1 MVYFPKRYIVFQRK
15 GTTHNINNIPNT
27 TPLLTASDIKYLQSL
42 RLGKFRQK
50 YNKFVAE
57 GDKCCV
63 EFLKTQRYNIDTIYA
78 SKDWESL
85 HIDILTSHSSKVT
98 IVDAK
103 EMKKIS
109 QLKTPTDV
117 LLLCDKAD
125 ASINKSLNA
134 DSILYLDGIQNP
146 GNLGTIIR
154 TADWYGISQLVCSK
168 DTVDFYHPKVV
179 QAAMGSH
186 NRMTYFVADL
196 SELITI
202 SNHKVLGTALDGL
215 PIDRSESLT
224 PCILV
229 IGNEGQGIRKENM
242 EFVDHKILI
251 TGSADK
257 IAESLNAGIATAIV
271 LDRLFG

>member
-1 MVYFPKRYIVFQRK
+1 M
-15 GTTHNINNIPNT
+15 
-27 TPLLTASDIKYLQSL
+27 QSL

-57 GDKCCV
+57 GDKCCI
-63 EFLKTQRYNIDTIYA
+63 EFLKAQKYNIDTIYA
-78 SKDWESL
+78 SKDWAGL
-85 HIDILTSHSSKVT
+85 HSDILAIHSDKVVVT
-98 IVDAK
+98 DNR

-109 QLKTPTDV
+109 QLKTATEV

-125 ASINKSLNA
+125 NDIKNSLKSE
-134 DSILYLDGIQNP
+134 SILYLDGLQNP

-154 TADWYGISQLVCSK
+154 TADWYGISQLVCSA

-186 NRMTYFVADL
+186 NRMEYFTADL
-196 SELITI
+196 AELKSI
-202 SNHKVLGTALDGL
+202 SKLKVLGTSLDGQ
-215 PIDRSESLT
+215 PIERTSDKT
-224 PCILV
+224 PCIVV

-242 EFVDHKILI
+242 DHIDQKILI
-251 TGSADK
+251 QGSMDK

>member
-1 MVYFPKRYIVFQRK
+1 MAII
-15 GTTHNINNIPNT
+15 NIYNISNT
-27 TPLLTASDIKYLQSL
+27 TPLLTVSDIKYLQSL

-50 YNKFVAE
+50 YNKFVVE
-57 GDKCCV
+57 GDKCSV
-63 EFLKTQRYNIDTIYA
+63 EFLKTQMYNIDTIYA
-78 SKDWESL
+78 SKDWEIS
-85 HIDILTSHSSKVT
+85 HADILSPYQSKVT

-117 LLLCDKAD
+117 LLLCDMVD
-125 ASINKSLNA
+125 NSIKQSLKKE
-134 DSILYLDGIQNP
+134 SILYLDGIQNP

-154 TADWYGISQLVCSK
+154 TADWYGISQLVCSR

-186 NRMTYFVADL
+186 NRMQYFVADL
-196 SELITI
+196 SELVAI
-202 SNHKVLGTALDGL
+202 SDHTVLGTALDGS
-215 PIDRSESLT
+215 PIDRSETLT

-229 IGNEGQGIRKENM
+229 IGNEGQGIRQENM
-242 EFVDHKILI
+242 QFIDRKILI
-251 TGSADK
+251 TGATDK

>member
-1 MVYFPKRYIVFQRK
+1 M
-15 GTTHNINNIPNT
+15 
-27 TPLLTASDIKYLQSL
+27 LTVSDIKYLQSL

-50 YNKFVAE
+50 YDKFIAE

-63 EFLKTQRYNIDTIYA
+63 EFLKAQKYQIDTIYA
-78 SKDWESL
+78 SKDWERL
-85 HIDILTSHSSKVT
+85 HSDILSPYRSKVV
-98 IVDAK
+98 IVDSK

-117 LLLCDKAD
+117 FLLCKKANN
-125 ASINKSLNA
+125 SIKQSLKPE
-134 DSILYLDGIQNP
+134 SVLYLDGIQNP

-154 TADWYGISQLVCSK
+154 TADWYGISQLVCSR
-168 DTVDFYHPKVV
+168 DTVDFYHPKVI

-186 NRMTYFVADL
+186 NRMNYFTEEL
-196 SELITI
+196 SELVSL
-202 SNHKVLGTALDGL
+202 SNLEVLGTALDGL
-215 PIDRSESLT
+215 PVDRTEQLA

-229 IGNEGQGIRKENM
+229 IGNEGQGIRNENM
-242 EFVDHKILI
+242 MYVDRKILI
-251 TGSADK
+251 QGDKNK

>member
-1 MVYFPKRYIVFQRK
+1 MNAIYRSSDRITIY
-15 GTTHNINNIPNT
+15 INNIPNT
-27 TPLLTASDIKYLQSL
+27 APLLTASDIKYLQSL

-57 GDKCCV
+57 GDKCCA
-63 EFLKTQRYNIDTIYA
+63 EFLKTQMYHIDTIYA
-78 SKDWESL
+78 SKDWERL
-85 HIDILTSHSSKVT
+85 HSDILSSHRSKVT
-98 IVDAK
+98 IVDSK

-117 LLLCDKAD
+117 FLLCDMAVN
-125 ASINKSLNA
+125 SIKQSLKP

-154 TADWYGISQLVCSK
+154 TADWYGISQLVCSR

-186 NRMTYFVADL
+186 NRMQCFTADL
-196 SELITI
+196 SELVSI
-202 SNHKVLGTALDGL
+202 SDYKVLGTALDGS
-215 PIDRSESLT
+215 PIDRTEPLT

-229 IGNEGQGIRKENM
+229 IGNEGQGIREENM
-242 EFVDHKILI
+242 QYIDRKILI
-251 TGSADK
+251 TGSHDK
-257 IAESLNAGIATAIV
+257 IAESLNASIATAIV
-271 LDRLFG
+271 LDRLFGA